1 VTVTTKKKI
10 GINVT
15 VTTTNGP
22 NDPTN
27 RIYKRAARGLGYRE
41 STREMDTRHGT
52 LGGRACI

>member
-1 VTVTTKKKI
+1 MEEKKI

-27 RIYKRAARGLGYRE
+27 RIYKRAARGLGYGE